1 MVRTPIQTKRDQHY
15 AGIAIPVHPESA
27 SPPYSEVLPVHRH
40 REVPLSERNRRLE
53 VASGGADQP
62 SSAEPT
68 DEVLVSRVCEGDT
81 AALEALYSRYARVV
95 YSFAVR
101 IVGDGATAEEI
112 LQEAFVRTWR
122 QAETY
127 RTVRGTFASWLLSI
141 THNLAIDEL
150 RRRQRRP
157 QRVDGTDVHEVMN
170 GLVDDA
176 ANVEEAA
183 EAALLRERVG
193 KALTTLPEAQRI
205 AIELA
210 FFQSMS
216 QREIAAYLDEPLGT
230 IKTRLRLG
238 MQKLKD
244 ALADEA

>member
-1 MVRTPIQTKRDQHY
+1 M
-15 AGIAIPVHPESA
+15 
-27 SPPYSEVLPVHRH
+27 
-40 REVPLSERNRRLE
+40 SERIRRLE
-53 VASGGADQP
+53 VAGGDDLA
-62 SSAEPT
+62 SSAEPA
-68 DEVLVSRVCEGDT
+68 DDALVSRVCAGDT
-81 AALEALYSRYARVV
+81 SALEALYSRYARVV
-95 YSFAVR
+95 FSFAVR
-101 IVGDGATAEEI
+101 IVGDGPTAEEI

-127 RTVRGTFASWLLSI
+127 QTVRGSFASWLLSI

-157 QRVDGTDVHEVMN
+157 KRVDGADVHEVMT

-176 ANVEEAA
+176 ANTEEAT

-193 KALTTLPEAQRI
+193 RALATLPDAQRV

-210 FFQSMS
+210 FYQSMS

-244 ALADEA
+244 ALADEEFGDGHY

>member
-1 MVRTPIQTKRDQHY
+1 M
-15 AGIAIPVHPESA
+15 
-27 SPPYSEVLPVHRH
+27 
-40 REVPLSERNRRLE
+40 SERVRRLE
-53 VASGGADQP
+53 TVSGGADLAE
-62 SSAEPT
+62 SAEPA
-68 DEVLVSRVCEGDT
+68 DEVLVSRVCDGDT

-101 IVGDGATAEEI
+101 IVGDGSTAEEI

-122 QAETY
+122 QAATY
-127 RTVRGTFASWLLSI
+127 RTVRGSFASWLLSI

-157 QRVDGTDVHEVMN
+157 QRVDGTDVLEVMN

-176 ANVEEAA
+176 ASVEEAA
-183 EAALLRERVG
+183 EAALLRERVLR
-193 KALTTLPEAQRI
+193 AMATLPEAQRV

-210 FFQSMS
+210 FYQSMS
-216 QREIAAYLDEPLGT
+216 QREIAAFLDEPLGT

-244 ALADEA
+244 ALADEARLGER